1 MFITEFQAKG
11 VLITYM
17 ILLILCIV
25 VILYAKRIS
34 FQEKLIRLLVAVFLP
49 IIGVSI
55 VLIESIISFVK
66 ERKQSSKSHLV

>member
-11 VLITYM
+11 VLIAYM
-17 ILLILCIV
+17 ILLVLCIV

-34 FQEKLIRLLVAVFLP
+34 FQEKLIRLLAAIFLP

-55 VLIESIISFVK
+55 VLVESLLSFLK
-66 ERKQSSKSHLV
+66 ERKQTRKSNLI